1 MPNLIDLKSSYTV
14 ESVSY
19 GTQIDSVSISS
30 GIKII
35 TVDAVAGSGTIPV
48 NFGILKDSSSL
59 NGNNGALCI
68 YLGNRSPIAA
78 RYYLTISNTSFTAT
92 YIFPIIAH

>member
-14 ESVSY
+14 ESMSY
-19 GTQIDSVSISS
+19 GTKIDSVSIPS
-30 GIKII
+30 GVTVI
-35 TVDAVAGSGTIPV
+35 TIGAVAGSGTISE

-59 NGNNGALCI
+59 NSNKGALCI
-68 YLGNRSPIAA
+68 YLGNRSPLVG